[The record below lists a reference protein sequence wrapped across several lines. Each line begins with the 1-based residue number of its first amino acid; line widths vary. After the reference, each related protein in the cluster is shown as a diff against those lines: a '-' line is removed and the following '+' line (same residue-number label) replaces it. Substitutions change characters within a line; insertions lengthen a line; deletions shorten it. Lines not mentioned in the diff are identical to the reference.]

1 MKTKILFTC
10 MALCAMMI
18 GFVSCEP
25 TTLGKKNVL
34 INLAELGNEVQSL
47 SHMEQILQQK
57 GFVKIHEEVVETE
70 EYVDGTFVYTNNIQL
85 DSTLINAED
94 KIRLQTE
101 NATILTVQFY
111 GDEYNLDVMLYACYI
126 LPEETIESY
135 KTISNNLY
143 HYYSN
148 KFSYI
153 LYGNTD
159 NLSQEYSWYG
169 FIDEKEYNNKDE
181 HYTYIFNKGA
191 MSKEEYDK
199 KMADAMEDTDGFR
212 KDFVAQIKEPKL
224 AIHEEIV
231 ASSYQA
237 NHEIVNMTLLTM
249 SDENQF
255 SVTEVPIVEC
265 VWMGNNYATLEV
277 IKNSNRQNHTAIR
290 DKIKD
295 FRVMEKFD

>member
-111 GDEYNLDVMLYACYI
+111 SDEYNLDVMLYACYI

-191 MSKEEYDK
+191 ITKEEYDK
-199 KMADAMEDTDGFR
+199 KMADAIEETDGFR

>member
-70 EYVDGTFVYTNNIQL
+70 EYVDGTFVYANNIQL
-85 DSTLINAED
+85 DSTLVNADD
-94 KIRLQTE
+94 KIRQQTE
-101 NATILTVQFY
+101 NATIVTVQFY
-111 GDEYNLDVMLYACYI
+111 SDEYNLDIMLYACYI
-126 LPEETIESY
+126 LPEKTIESY
-135 KTISNNLY
+135 KIISNNLY
-143 HYYSN
+143 HYYSD

-159 NLSQEYSWYG
+159 NFSQEYSWYG
-169 FIDEKEYNNKDE
+169 FIDDKEYNNKDE

-191 MSKEEYDK
+191 ITKEEYDK
-199 KMADAMEDTDGFR
+199 KMADVIEDTDGFR
-212 KDFVAQIKEPKL
+212 KDFVAQIKEPEWG
-224 AIHEEIV
+224 IHESIV

-237 NHEIVNMTLLTM
+237 NHEKVNMTLLTM

-265 VWMGNNYATLEV
+265 VWMGNNYATLDV
-277 IKNSNRQNHTAIR
+277 IKNSNRQNHIAIR

>member
-1 MKTKILFTC
+1 MKTKILLTC
-10 MALCAMMI
+10 MVLCAMIM
-18 GFVSCEP
+18 GLVSCEP
-25 TTLGKKNVL
+25 TNLGKKNVL

-135 KTISNNLY
+135 KTISDNLY
-143 HYYSN
+143 HYYSD

-181 HYTYIFNKGA
+181 HYTYIFNKG
-191 MSKEEYDK
+191 
-199 KMADAMEDTDGFR
+199 
-212 KDFVAQIKEPKL
+212 
-224 AIHEEIV
+224 
-231 ASSYQA
+231 
-237 NHEIVNMTLLTM
+237 
-249 SDENQF
+249 
-255 SVTEVPIVEC
+255 
-265 VWMGNNYATLEV
+265 
-277 IKNSNRQNHTAIR
+277 
-290 DKIKD
+290 
-295 FRVMEKFD
+295 

>member
-10 MALCAMMI
+10 MALCAMIM
-18 GFVSCEP
+18 GLVSCEP
-25 TTLGKKNVL
+25 TNLGKKNVL

-135 KTISNNLY
+135 KTISDNLY
-143 HYYSN
+143 HYYSD

-265 VWMGNNYATLEV
+265 VWMGNNYETLDV

>member
-10 MALCAMMI
+10 MALCAMIM
-18 GFVSCEP
+18 GLVSCEP
-25 TTLGKKNVL
+25 TNLGKKNVL

-111 GDEYNLDVMLYACYI
+111 SDEYNLDVMLYACYI

-135 KTISNNLY
+135 KTISDNLY
-143 HYYSN
+143 HYYSD

-265 VWMGNNYATLEV
+265 VWMGNNYETLDV

>member
-10 MALCAMMI
+10 MALCAMIM
-18 GFVSCEP
+18 GLVSCEP
-25 TTLGKKNVL
+25 TNLGKKNVL

-135 KTISNNLY
+135 KTISNKLY
-143 HYYSN
+143 HYYSD

-265 VWMGNNYATLEV
+265 VWMGNNYETLDV

>member
-1 MKTKILFTC
+1 

-18 GFVSCEP
+18 GFVSCKP

-70 EYVDGTFVYTNNIQL
+70 EYVDGTFVYANNIQL

-94 KIRLQTE
+94 KIRQQTE

-111 GDEYNLDVMLYACYI
+111 SDEYNLDVMLYACYI

-143 HYYSN
+143 HYYSD
-148 KFSYI
+148 KFSYT
-153 LYGNTD
+153 LYENTD
-159 NLSQEYSWYG
+159 NLSQEYRWYG

-191 MSKEEYDK
+191 ITKEEYDK
-199 KMADAMEDTDGFR
+199 KMADVIEDTDGFR
-212 KDFVAQIKEPKL
+212 KDFVAQIKESEWG
-224 AIHEEIV
+224 IYESIV

-265 VWMGNNYATLEV
+265 LWMGNNYETLDV
-277 IKNSNRQNHTAIR
+277 IKNSNIQNHTAIR

>member
-135 KTISNNLY
+135 KTISDNLY
-143 HYYSN
+143 HYYSD

-265 VWMGNNYATLEV
+265 VWMGNNYETLDV

>member
-10 MALCAMMI
+10 MALCAMIM
-18 GFVSCEP
+18 GLVSCEP
-25 TTLGKKNVL
+25 TNLGKKNVL
-34 INLAELGNEVQSL
+34 INLAELGNEMQSL
-47 SHMEQILQQK
+47 AHMEQMLQRK
-57 GFVKIHEEVVETE
+57 GFIKIHEEVEETE

-85 DSTLINAED
+85 DSTLVTAAD

-101 NATILTVQFY
+101 NATILTVNFY
-111 GDEYNLDVMLYACYI
+111 GDEHDIEAMLYACYI
-126 LPEETIESY
+126 LPEETTESY

-191 MSKEEYDK
+191 ITKEEYDK
-199 KMADAMEDTDGFR
+199 KMADAIEETDGFR
-212 KDFVAQIKEPKL
+212 KDFVAQIKEPEWG
-224 AIHEEIV
+224 IHEEIV

-255 SVTEVPIVEC
+255 SVTEVPIVEGF
-265 VWMGNNYATLEV
+265 WIGSHYATLEV
-277 IKNSNRQNHTAIR
+277 ITKSDRKSHTML
-290 DKIKD
+290 K
-295 FRVMEKFD
+295 EKMNAFSAKKVFD

>member
-1 MKTKILFTC
+1 
-10 MALCAMMI
+10 MALAAMI
-18 GFVSCEP
+18 LGFASCEP

-34 INLAELGNEVQSL
+34 INLAELGNEMQSL
-47 SHMEQILQQK
+47 AHMEQMLQRK
-57 GFVKIHEEVVETE
+57 GFIKIHEEVEETE

-85 DSTLINAED
+85 DSTLVTAAD

-101 NATILTVQFY
+101 NATILTINFY
-111 GDEYNLDVMLYACYI
+111 GDEHDIEAMLYACYI
-126 LPEETIESY
+126 LPEETTESY

-143 HYYSN
+143 HYYSD
-148 KFSYI
+148 KFSYT
-153 LYGNTD
+153 LYENTD
-159 NLSQEYSWYG
+159 NLSQEYRWYG

-191 MSKEEYDK
+191 ITKEEYDK
-199 KMADAMEDTDGFR
+199 KMADAIEETDGFR
-212 KDFVAQIKEPKL
+212 KDFVAQIKEPEWG
-224 AIHEEIV
+224 IHEEIV

>member
-57 GFVKIHEEVVETE
+57 GFVKIHEAVVETE
-70 EYVDGTFVYTNNIQL
+70 EYVDGTFVYANNIQL

-94 KIRLQTE
+94 KIRQQTE
-101 NATILTVQFY
+101 NATILTIQFY
-111 GDEYNLDVMLYACYI
+111 SDEYNL
-126 LPEETIESY
+126 EETIESY

-191 MSKEEYDK
+191 ITKEEYDK
-199 KMADAMEDTDGFR
+199 KMADAIEETDGFR
-212 KDFVAQIKEPKL
+212 KDFVAQIKESEWG
-224 AIHEEIV
+224 IYESIV

-265 VWMGNNYATLEV
+265 LWMGNNYATLDV

>member
-1 MKTKILFTC
+1 MV
-10 MALCAMMI
+10 LCAMMI

-34 INLAELGNEVQSL
+34 INLAELGNEMQSL
-47 SHMEQILQQK
+47 AHMEQMLQRK
-57 GFVKIHEEVVETE
+57 GFIKIHEEVEETE

-85 DSTLINAED
+85 DSTLVTAAD

-101 NATILTVQFY
+101 NATILTVNFY
-111 GDEYNLDVMLYACYI
+111 GDEHDIEAMLYACYI
-126 LPEETIESY
+126 LPEETTESY

-143 HYYSN
+143 HYYSD
-148 KFSYI
+148 KFSYT
-153 LYGNTD
+153 LYENTD
-159 NLSQEYSWYG
+159 NLSQEYRWYG

-191 MSKEEYDK
+191 ITKEEYDK
-199 KMADAMEDTDGFR
+199 KMADAIEETDGFR
-212 KDFVAQIKEPKL
+212 KDFVAQIKEPEWG
-224 AIHEEIV
+224 IHESIV

-265 VWMGNNYATLEV
+265 LWMGNNYETLDV
-277 IKNSNRQNHTAIR
+277 IKNSNIQNHTAIR

>member
-1 MKTKILFTC
+1 MKKINLLVVF
-10 MALCAMMI
+10 LSLLV
-18 GFVSCEP
+18 FVSCEP
-25 TTLGKKNVL
+25 TNLGKKNVL
-34 INLAELGNEVQSL
+34 INLAELGNESENLNQL
-47 SHMEQILQQK
+47 EQILQRK
-57 GFVKIHEEVVETE
+57 GFVKIHEEVEERE

-111 GDEYNLDVMLYACYI
+111 SDEYNLDVMLYACYI

-143 HYYSN
+143 HYYSD

-191 MSKEEYDK
+191 ITKEEYDK
-199 KMADAMEDTDGFR
+199 KMADAIEETDGFR
-212 KDFVAQIKEPKL
+212 KDFVAQIKEPEWG
-224 AIHEEIV
+224 IHESIV

-255 SVTEVPIVEC
+255 SVSEVPIVEC
-265 VWMGNNYATLEV
+265 LWIGNNYATLDV
-277 IKNSNRQNHTAIR
+277 ISNSIR
-290 DKIKD
+290 NKALILRHK
-295 FRVMEKFD
+295 V

>member
-10 MALCAMMI
+10 MALCAMIM
-18 GFVSCEP
+18 GLVSCEP
-25 TTLGKKNVL
+25 TNLGKKNVL

-135 KTISNNLY
+135 KTISDNLY
-143 HYYSN
+143 HYYSD

-191 MSKEEYDK
+191 ITKEEYDK

-265 VWMGNNYATLEV
+265 VWMGNNYETLDV

>member
-10 MALCAMMI
+10 MALCAMIM
-18 GFVSCEP
+18 GLVSCEP
-25 TTLGKKNVL
+25 TNLGKKNVL

-135 KTISNNLY
+135 KTISNTLY
-143 HYYSN
+143 HYYSD

-265 VWMGNNYATLEV
+265 VWMGNNYETLDV

>member
-1 MKTKILFTC
+1 MKKINLLVVF
-10 MALCAMMI
+10 LSLLV
-18 GFVSCEP
+18 FVSCEP
-25 TTLGKKNVL
+25 TNLGKKNVL
-34 INLAELGNEVQSL
+34 INLAELGNESENLNQL
-47 SHMEQILQQK
+47 EQILQRK
-57 GFVKIHEEVVETE
+57 GFVKIHEEVEERE

-101 NATILTVQFY
+101 NATILTVRFY
-111 GDEYNLDVMLYACYI
+111 SDEYNLDVMLYACYI

-143 HYYSN
+143 HYYSD

-191 MSKEEYDK
+191 ITKEEYDK
-199 KMADAMEDTDGFR
+199 KMADAIEETDGFR
-212 KDFVAQIKEPKL
+212 KDFVAQIKEPEWG
-224 AIHEEIV
+224 IHESIV

-255 SVTEVPIVEC
+255 SVSEVPIVEC
-265 VWMGNNYATLEV
+265 LWIGNNYATLDV
-277 IKNSNRQNHTAIR
+277 ISNSIR
-290 DKIKD
+290 NKALILRHK
-295 FRVMEKFD
+295 V

>member
-10 MALCAMMI
+10 MALCAMIM
-18 GFVSCEP
+18 GLVSCEP
-25 TTLGKKNVL
+25 TNLGKKNVL

-135 KTISNNLY
+135 KTISDNLY
-143 HYYSN
+143 HYYSD

-231 ASSYQA
+231 ASSYQS

-265 VWMGNNYATLEV
+265 VWMGNNYETLDV